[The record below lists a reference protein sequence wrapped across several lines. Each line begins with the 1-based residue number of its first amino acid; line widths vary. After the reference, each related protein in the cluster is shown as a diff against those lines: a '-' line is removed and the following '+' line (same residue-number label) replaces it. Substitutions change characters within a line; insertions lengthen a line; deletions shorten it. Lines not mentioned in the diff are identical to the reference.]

1 MSAPTS
7 SLLLQR
13 IAQRLTECGESLACI
28 EVGSGGHVSRSLTS
42 EPGSSVFF
50 AGALIFPA
58 DSVRWPQSITGDGS
72 WQEEPPG
79 SYTRLAGL
87 AGAAQAAFGADWG
100 FAVECTPTASQV
112 HVYVALSTPD
122 GYAVSKT
129 VLFVEDTVQPDAERL
144 VECVLRLLAQR
155 LEERTKELP

>member
-1 MSAPTS
+1 MSSPAVST
-7 SLLLQR
+7 LHRR
-13 IAQRLTECGESLACI
+13 ITTRLARRHETLACI
-28 EVGSGGHVSRSLTS
+28 EIGSDGHVSRSLTS
-42 EPGSSVFF
+42 EPGSSAFF
-50 AGALIFPA
+50 TGSLILPA
-58 DSVRWPQSITGDGS
+58 DSARWPQSITGDGS

-100 FAVECTPTASQV
+100 FAVECAPTASQV

-122 GYAVSKT
+122 GNAVSNT
-129 VLFVEDTVQPDAERL
+129 VLFVEGTVQPDAERL